1 VETTAEGVETVEQA
15 NVMRRL
21 GCTQLQ
27 GFHFGRPVPAA
38 AFKEAIAAPSR
49 RIA

>member
-1 VETTAEGVETVEQA
+1 
-15 NVMRRL
+15 MRRL

-27 GFHFGRPVPAA
+27 GFHFGRPVRAEELEDASAGPH
-38 AFKEAIAAPSR
+38 R